1 MLDTCVVEVITLPL
15 SNIVT
20 EIKQFLANIK
30 TNKINEAEAKQ
41 IAIFFANLPREKV
54 TTLAEG
60 FFGIYTQIDT
70 ISQTR
75 QNVRLLSPHIW
86 KHLEENVKQKF
97 GIKYAR
103 FIANNDEEKQ
113 VFSRQ
118 FLETV
123 NGLSYIPDGIRAAE
137 IQTSIENLLSAHRG
151 TNNFYTEPTFARQLQ
166 RLVGETV
173 RFPKGINN
181 EYVLCLVEVF
191 LTNGNGVVWDAENT
205 YNALLEQLDTEQ
217 SLVAILSFRSP
228 SISNR
233 LQHQLCQKKFKELI
247 KSMKN
252 KISMPAIK
260 ELIENIEKYRVP
272 LDKMKDDSDIK
283 RKITALG
290 KIIEA

>member
-1 MLDTCVVEVITLPL
+1 MLP
-15 SNIVT
+15 
-20 EIKQFLANIK
+20 
-30 TNKINEAEAKQ
+30 
-41 IAIFFANLPREKV
+41 
-54 TTLAEG
+54 
-60 FFGIYTQIDT
+60 FGIYTQIDT

-173 RFPKGINN
+173 RFPKEINN

-217 SLVAILSFRSP
+217 SLGEHPTF
-228 SISNR
+228 
-233 LQHQLCQKKFKELI
+233 
-247 KSMKN
+247 
-252 KISMPAIK
+252 
-260 ELIENIEKYRVP
+260 
-272 LDKMKDDSDIK
+272 
-283 RKITALG
+283 
-290 KIIEA
+290 